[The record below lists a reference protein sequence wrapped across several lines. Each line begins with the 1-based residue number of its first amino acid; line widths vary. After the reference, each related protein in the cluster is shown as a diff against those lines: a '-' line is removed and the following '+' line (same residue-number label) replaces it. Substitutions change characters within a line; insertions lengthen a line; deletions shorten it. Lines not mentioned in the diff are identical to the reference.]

1 MQLITGATGLVGSH
15 VLKYLLQKGE
25 AVTALYHHRK
35 PEETEKWLRRK
46 GVSWEANQLYWMT
59 TESFWNLSHFDD
71 FKTIYHCAAV
81 VSYHAKDHAT
91 MIEVNVHQTA
101 EWVDWA
107 LEFGVAF
114 CHVSSIAALGKSEEN
129 APVDEQCFW
138 QPSKSHTEYS
148 RTKFLGEMEVWRGI
162 EEGLKAVI
170 VNPGVIIG
178 EVDLHQSSGQLFDT
192 VARGYN
198 YFPLG
203 GTGWI
208 GVNDAAKIMLGLVEK
223 QCWGERY
230 ILVAENQTM
239 EWAFASMAK
248 AMKKRIPQKP
258 LSQWMLK
265 LIYWMDAIRELLT
278 GKKAMVTAE
287 TIRNTA
293 QIKRFN
299 NEKIVKQLQWK
310 FESVEDVIQQTA
322 RNLFPQLPLS
332 TEKN

>member
-25 AVTALYHHRK
+25 VVTALFHNRQ
-35 PEETEKWLRRK
+35 PEETEKWLRK
-46 GVSWEANQLYWMT
+46 MGVNWTSNQLHWMT
-59 TESFWNLSHFDD
+59 TETFWNQHQLEHYDV
-71 FKTIYHCAAV
+71 IYHCAAV
-81 VSYHAKDHAT
+81 VSYHTQDHAI
-91 MIEVNVHQTA
+91 MMEVNVHQTA

-107 LEFGVAF
+107 LECGVAF

-162 EEGLKAVI
+162 EEGLQAVI

-178 EVDLHQSSGQLFDT
+178 DVDLQQSSGQLFGT

-198 YFPLG
+198 YYPLG

-208 GVNDAAKIMLGLVEK
+208 GANDVAQIMVRLVK
-223 QCWGERY
+223 DNCWGERY

-239 EWAFASMAK
+239 EWAFATMAK
-248 AMKKRIPQKP
+248 AMRLRIPQKP
-258 LSQWMLK
+258 LSQWMLT
-265 LIYWMDAIRELLT
+265 LLYWVDAISEKLS

-293 QIKRFN
+293 QIKRFSN
-299 NEKIVKQLQWK
+299 QKIVKQLQWK
-310 FESVEDVIQQTA
+310 FESVEDVIEQTA

-332 TEKN
+332 IEKN

>member
-1 MQLITGATGLVGSH
+1 
-15 VLKYLLQKGE
+15 
-25 AVTALYHHRK
+25 
-35 PEETEKWLRRK
+35 
-46 GVSWEANQLYWMT
+46 MT
-59 TESFWNLSHFDD
+59 TESFWNQSHFDTY
-71 FKTIYHCAAV
+71 KTIYHCAAV
-81 VSYHAKDHAT
+81 VSYHAQDHAI
-91 MIEVNVHQTA
+91 MMEVNVHQTR

-129 APVDEQCFW
+129 SPIDEQCFW

-162 EEGLKAVI
+162 EEGLQAVI

-178 EVDLHQSSGQLFDT
+178 EVALQQSSGQLFGT
-192 VARGYN
+192 AARGYN
-198 YFPLG
+198 YYPLG

-208 GVNDAAKIMLGLVEK
+208 GVNDVAKIMLGLVEK

-248 AMKKRIPQKP
+248 SMKIRIPQKP
-258 LSQWMLK
+258 LTQWMLTLLYWVDALREK
-265 LIYWMDAIRELLT
+265 LS

-293 QIKRFN
+293 QIKRFS

-322 RNLFPQLPLS
+322 LILFPQLPLS
-332 TEKN
+332 IEKN